1 MRTTKFAKMTRM
13 KSLHC
18 IKSFRIRS
26 YSGPQFPAFGLNTER
41 YSVSLLVQSKCGKIR
56 IRINSNTETFYALL
70 VTIPQF
76 VKQNQCLTG
85 HSFVS
90 VAYIKNKAQLY
101 DVANVT
107 GLVCNISEIARVE
120 KTEEAILFEKSNTYS
135 VW

>member
-1 MRTTKFAKMTRM
+1 MRENTDQNKFEYGN
-13 KSLHC
+13 LL
-18 IKSFRIRS
+18 RIVGDYTLVRE
-26 YSGPQFPAFGLNTER
+26 TEPMFDR
-41 YSVSLLVQSKCGKIR
+41 KEK
-56 IRINSNTETFYALL
+56 
-70 VTIPQF
+70 
-76 VKQNQCLTG
+76 G

-135 VW
+135 VWWTSR